1 MRALR
6 AIIILNILLWG
17 CYAVAWLSGTSDA
30 FGTLFALDADP
41 AMLLRHPWT
50 LLTYMAL
57 HSSPLHLLLNM
68 ACLVFFGYILCKEGV
83 SGRTLVLLY
92 ICGGMAGGFLYLGF
106 GEDTLAGA
114 SASVLAVTAFSG
126 TRCPKNRVNVGTV
139 RLPYVAVLA
148 SMALAG
154 ALCASG
160 STGALAAHIGGALT
174 GGACALFFQRLAA
187 QKSPGPGDISP
198 VIAPEPLPCTPVKDI
213 MEKVRVSGFNSLTYS
228 ERRALADAPDNDNMD
243 RK

>member
-6 AIIILNILLWG
+6 AIIILNVLLWG

-41 AMLLRHPWT
+41 AMLLSHPWT

-68 ACLVFFGYILCKEGV
+68 ACLFFFGYILCKEGV

-92 ICGGMAGGFLYLGF
+92 ICGGMAGGLLYLGF

-114 SASVLAVTAFSG
+114 SASVLAVTAFAG
-126 TRCPKNRVNVGTV
+126 LRFPGKRVNVGTV

-148 SMALAG
+148 SMALAC

-160 STGALAAHIGGALT
+160 SAGALVAHIGGALT
-174 GGACALFFQRLAA
+174 GGALAMLFPPFVAP
-187 QKSPGPGDISP
+187 KSCGAKDFSS
-198 VIAPEPLPCTPVKDI
+198 VIAPEPLPRTPVKDI
-213 MEKVRVSGFNSLTYS
+213 MEKARVSGFDSLTFGV
-228 ERRALADAPDNDNMD
+228 RVGLR
-243 RK
+243 